1 MKSRW
6 LGLMA
11 CGLSWMLVGLIMG
24 APFASAEL
32 MPVESRLAE
41 IARQQ
46 KVPAIALLERVV
58 NINSGTMNHAGVKQV
73 ADVFDQEF
81 KALGLRPL
89 GMT

>member
-46 KVPAIALLERVV
+46 KGACDSAART
-58 NINSGTMNHAGVKQV
+58 GGQHQ
-73 ADVFDQEF
+73 
-81 KALGLRPL
+81 
-89 GMT
+89 